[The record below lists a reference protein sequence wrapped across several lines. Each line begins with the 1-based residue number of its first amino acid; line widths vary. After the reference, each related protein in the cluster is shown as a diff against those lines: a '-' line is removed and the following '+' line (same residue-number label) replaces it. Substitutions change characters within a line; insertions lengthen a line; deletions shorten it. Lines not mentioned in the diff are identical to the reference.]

1 MARSLMTCP
10 NCEGRIPLGR
20 VFCDRC
26 GAKLDLS
33 GLSRDMIPVQR
44 KPWIPTVLKIVA
56 AAIVLAIVTS
66 ALLALWPRREPIG
79 KAGTRLGARRA
90 ESQLDTAN
98 RLGAGQSLTVW
109 LSEEDV
115 NGYLEFFGDS
125 KLGLQWLRVRTRP
138 GYFEVRSL
146 KQLDPVEIG
155 PLRVVVTLTLDLACV
170 PVGNRILPRRG
181 SLGHLRL
188 PGFALRRLA
197 GGLGERFDSF
207 TEKKT
212 VASASGIAVQEGR
225 FEISFSR

>member
-10 NCEGRIPLGR
+10 NCDGRIPLGR

-33 GLSRDMIPVQR
+33 GLSREMIPVQR
-44 KPWIPTVLKIVA
+44 KPWLPMVLKIGAVA
-56 AAIVLAIVTS
+56 VVLLIVTS
-66 ALLALWPRREPIG
+66 VALALWPRREIIG
-79 KAGTRLGARRA
+79 KAGTRVGARRA

-98 RLGAGQSLTVW
+98 QLGAGQSVTVW

-125 KLGLQWLRVRTRP
+125 KLGLQWLRVCARR
-138 GYFEVRSL
+138 GYFDVRAL
-146 KQLDPVEIG
+146 RQLDPVELG
-155 PLRVVVTLTLDLACV
+155 PFRVVVTLTLDLACV
-170 PVGNRILPRRG
+170 PVGNRIVPRRG

-207 TEKKT
+207 SEKKT

-225 FEISFSR
+225 FEISFSK